1 MGWETTASLRRLGG
15 GSGWRLAPLLCLSV
29 LLAWVS
35 PGAASLAQEGDA
47 PVFAR
52 VGDQVVTLPDYQA
65 ALQRAVRQRFYHG
78 SVPRGE
84 MARFQREVGAELVDR
99 VLLLQEAERRR
110 VEPDRDWVQAR
121 LDGYDRRYG
130 SSPRWQSE
138 RDRLLPELGRAL
150 ESQSRLQRLEERIRA
165 VTPPDEATLRAYY
178 VANPDKFTEPE
189 RFRASVILLRVEPSA
204 PRAVW
209 DAARAEADGI
219 LARLRGGDDF
229 AEIAR
234 LRSGD
239 GSASA
244 GGDMG
249 YLHRGML
256 GDQAQATLDAL
267 APGEIGEPVV
277 LLEGVAIF
285 RLDERP
291 ERALL
296 AFEDVRERVRRLWLR
311 ERGDRAW
318 NDLLARLRTDTA
330 ISVHEEHYLPLED
343 DGDPSRTTSTSQ

>member
-1 MGWETTASLRRLGG
+1 MTALPRLLGG
-15 GSGWRLAPLLCLSV
+15 DFGGRFTPLLCLTA
-29 LLAWVS
+29 LLAWGS
-35 PGAASLAQEGDA
+35 PGAASLAQDGDA

-52 VGDQVVTLPDYQA
+52 VGDDVVTLADYQS
-65 ALQRAVRQRFYHG
+65 ALQRAVRGRFYHG
-78 SVPRGE
+78 TVPRGE
-84 MARFQREVGAELVDR
+84 MARFQREVGADLVDR
-99 VLLLQEAERRR
+99 VLLLQEADRRR

-121 LDGYDRRYG
+121 LDGYDQRYG
-130 SSPRWQSE
+130 TSPRWQSE

-150 ESQSRLQRLEERIRA
+150 ESQSRLHLLEERVRS

-178 VANPDKFTEPE
+178 AANPDKFTEPE

-204 PRAVW
+204 PKAVW
-209 DAARAEADGI
+209 EAARAEAAGI
-219 LARLRGGDDF
+219 LARLRAGDDF

-239 GSASA
+239 GSASV

-256 GDQAQATLDAL
+256 GDQAQVALDAL

-296 AFEDVRERVRRLWLR
+296 AFDEVRERSRGLWLR
-311 ERGDRAW
+311 EHGDRAW

-330 ISVHEEHYLPLED
+330 ITVHEEHYLPLED
-343 DGDPSRTTSTSQ
+343 DADPSGTTGTSQ